1 MNAPFVIQAGLPVE
15 FYEPGDFFRILASA
29 GPVDVRFYRQGV
41 EVGEALQVTEGYAER
56 WRGLGFDRFI
66 IASGT
71 TQTLQVVARLGSDV
85 YFDAPPVG
93 STDIVSSVPLALDAA
108 TLAAIDANMRA
119 APLPVRV
126 DQLPGG
132 NWANTA
138 QVVANTPISVF
149 LAAANPNGAIIHA
162 LEAFDVG
169 AAVNN
174 QVFIAKATAPA
185 NVTDGVIV
193 AQALPVDAPGNVYMA
208 IKRDV
213 PVRIP
218 AGLGLYFIASTG
230 GSVGVLRS
238 ARYTLL

>member
-66 IASGT
+66 IASAT

-108 TLAAIDANMRA
+108 TIAALLQVPTYGASFDST
-119 APLPVRV
+119 
-126 DQLPGG
+126 
-132 NWANTA
+132 TA
-138 QVVANTPISVF
+138 LGAGATEQVFA
-149 LAAANPNGAIIHA
+149 AAANVNGAVIWSA
-162 LEAFDVG
+162 SWSGFNAG
-169 AAVNN
+169 AGNA
-174 QVFIAKATAPA
+174 QSGLIAAAA
-185 NVTDGVIV
+185 
-193 AQALPVDAPGNVYMA
+193 APGSFTA
-208 IKRDV
+208 GDV
-213 PVRIP
+213 LMHVMDHASVAGSVNHTGVLQRPVRIP
-218 AGLGLYFIASTG
+218 AGLGLWFRNQTAETAG
-230 GSVGVLRS
+230 ARAVL
-238 ARYTLL
+238 YTLL